1 MTSKL
6 INKSR
11 RLAFLLR
18 HDRSYKFNIYGWRE
32 VSDLVTNH
40 GFSLDEL
47 YTIVAENNKQ
57 RFEFSEDRRY
67 IRARQGHSIAVDV
80 ELKEMMPPDVLYHG
94 TSADSLARILAE
106 GISPMTR
113 LYVHLSA
120 DVDTAVKVGSRHGEA
135 VVLAVDAS
143 AMARAGHK
151 FFVSR
156 NGVWLVDRVDASYVA
171 LRQ

>member
-11 RLAFLLR
+11 RLASLL
-18 HDRSYKFNIYGWRE
+18 
-32 VSDLVTNH
+32 
-40 GFSLDEL
+40 
-47 YTIVAENNKQ
+47 
-57 RFEFSEDRRY
+57 
-67 IRARQGHSIAVDV
+67 
-80 ELKEMMPPDVLYHG
+80 
-94 TSADSLARILAE
+94 
-106 GISPMTR
+106 
-113 LYVHLSA
+113 
-120 DVDTAVKVGSRHGEA
+120 RHGEA